1 MTPDTGGWNLAD
13 VTDVGQVNL
22 ADPATF
28 ALPGLESV
36 WRRFRETAP
45 VYRHPETRFGPA
57 FWVLTRHADVLAV
70 LKDADRFSSQRGNM
84 LTSLLTGGDAA
95 GGKLLAVTDSPRHS
109 AVRVQLLRSFSPRVL
124 RQIADGVRARA
135 EKLVTAAVQ
144 AGASDFAH
152 DVADQLPIGTIC
164 DLLGAPPSDQAE
176 LLRLSKQALSSDR
189 ADQSPKQVWLARNQL
204 LVYFTDLC
212 RHYRAEPA
220 DNVVTALV
228 NCRIDGEPLSEDE
241 IVLNCY
247 GLVLAGDETS
257 RLAMTAAVLNFVTF
271 PDQWRALRDDHADL
285 ATAVDEVLRWNSPA
299 LHLGRT
305 ATTDVTIG
313 GTTIRAGDIVT
324 VWLPSANRDDAVF
337 DDPDALNLNRNPN
350 RHLAFGFGPHFC
362 LGAYLGRTEVT
373 AVVDALRR
381 TAHDIRAG
389 GRPEP
394 IYSTFLRGHSSLPV
408 TFTAQRDPRTDWST

>member
-1 MTPDTGGWNLAD
+1 MTPDTGGRNLAG
-13 VTDVGQVNL
+13 VTDVGQVDL

-36 WRRFRETAP
+36 WRLFRESAP
-45 VYRHPETRFGPA
+45 VYRHPETRFGPP

-70 LKDADRFSSQRGNM
+70 LKDAERFSSRRGNM
-84 LTSLLTGGDAA
+84 LTSLLTGGDTA
-95 GGKLLAVTDSPRHS
+95 GGKLLAVTDAPRHS
-109 AVRVQLLRSFSPRVL
+109 AVRLQLLRSFSPRVL

-135 EKLVTAAVQ
+135 EKLVTAAVWS
-144 AGASDFAH
+144 GDSDFAH

-164 DLLGAPPSDQAE
+164 DLLGAPQADQAE
-176 LLRLSKQALSSDR
+176 LLRLSKQALSSDQ
-189 ADQSPKQVWLARNQL
+189 AHQSPKQVWLARNQL

-212 RHYRAEPA
+212 RHYRAEPE
-220 DNVVTALV
+220 DNVVTALI
-228 NCRIDGEPLSEDE
+228 NCRIDGEPLTEEE

-257 RLAMTAAVLNFVTF
+257 RLAMTAAVLNFATF
-271 PDQWRALRDDHADL
+271 PDQWRALRDGHADL
-285 ATAVDEVLRWNSPA
+285 ATAVDEILRWNSPA

-305 ATTDVTIG
+305 AVTDVTIG
-313 GTTIRAGDIVT
+313 DATIRAGDIVT

-337 DDPDALNLNRNPN
+337 TDPDTLNLNRNPN

-381 TAHDIRAG
+381 TAHDVQLRG
-389 GRPEP
+389 GPEP
-394 IYSTFLRGHSSLPV
+394 IYSTFLRGYSSLPV
-408 TFTAQRDPRTDWST
+408 TFTAQRDPDWSTR